1 MRNGLGW
8 MCIVHETSTVKHTT
22 TPNATY
28 GMFQHDVQQIK
39 QDINGVRNAET
50 RDELTMNY
58 H

>member
-22 TPNATY
+22 TQNAAY

>member
-1 MRNGLGW
+1 

-22 TPNATY
+22 TQNAAY